1 MSSSTRRNLIMRFFE
16 VEARAEDK
24 EDVLMEGIIHD
35 EEEDEEEN
43 DWNDD

>member
-1 MSSSTRRNLIMRFFE
+1 MSSSTRRNLIMRFLE
-16 VEARAEDK
+16 VEAREHDE
-24 EDVLMEGIIHD
+24 EDVLMEGIIHG